1 MEIKQA
7 DIVLCSFYFSD
18 LKQSKDRPVLVFKDN
33 LPHNDFIA
41 IPISSKIHN
50 LHEDE
55 VIIEEIDFSQGN
67 LPVKSKLMIRK
78 TFVVSKDIV
87 LKKYGTLT
95 KESYRNNH
103 QIFCNYFGCN
113 HA

>member
-18 LKQSKDRPVLVFKDN
+18 LKQSKDRPVLVFQDN

-41 IPISSKIHN
+41 IPISSKISN

-55 VIIEEIDFSQGN
+55 IIIEEIDFSQ
-67 LPVKSKLMIRK
+67 
-78 TFVVSKDIV
+78 D
-87 LKKYGTLT
+87 
-95 KESYRNNH
+95 
-103 QIFCNYFGCN
+103 FCCL
-113 HA
+113 